1 MLLSRQE
8 EKTNMFPGTLYRL
21 CAWAAILSG
30 LLIIIKKLI
39 VELLLPLNPIT
50 NAIGSFGLFL
60 GLFTLTGLYVYQR
73 EASGRLGLIGYLVNW
88 FGLAFASGVDYAK
101 LYILPYLSQN
111 EVQALL
117 AGPTKLVFLSSA
129 LFFLVGVILFSVAT
143 LRARVFPRLAIL
155 LYMLGFA
162 LYGLSFF
169 LPVIVVRIA
178 EVGGALGVIWL
189 GYALLTAL
197 RKTTTAQPSQVV
209 RA

>member
-1 MLLSRQE
+1 
-8 EKTNMFPGTLYRL
+8 MFPGTLYRL
-21 CAWAAILSG
+21 SAWTAILSG

-39 VELLLPLNPIT
+39 VELLLPLNPLT
-50 NAIGSFGLFL
+50 NAVGSFGLFL

-88 FGLAFASGVDYAK
+88 FGLAFVSGVDYTR

-111 EVQALL
+111 EIQALL
-117 AGPTKLVFLSSA
+117 AGPTKLVFLSCSI
-129 LFFLVGVILFSVAT
+129 FFLAGVILFGAAS

-155 LYMLGFA
+155 LYMLGFT
-162 LYGLSFF
+162 LYSLSFF
-169 LPVIVVRIA
+169 LPVLVVRTA

-189 GYALLTAL
+189 GYAMLTAL
-197 RKTTTAQPSQVV
+197 RKATTTQPDQAV